1 MGDKFGS
8 FVYCLTVH
16 PAYLEIMD
24 RCPNVIVQ
32 AATDDLKGYARDPL
46 DLCRM
51 FPIAAEAL
59 ERHAGVRLN
68 VDKSAILLP
77 PGIPDPDVNRLPHG
91 AVVQDG
97 HLLMPA
103 GDEHGRPHKI
113 KLKRDG
119 TVVVGAAVGTDAFVM
134 QHTMSVVR
142 QATAKFSALRIVKA
156 QNALLLLSGC
166 LATALGY
173 LLQVTP
179 PRLTGAATQAWDS
192 AVDAERNRIMSDPE
206 LGVVPKIGTDLQSL
220 SDQKARLP
228 FKMGGLGHTSAALLS
243 PIAFFAAYTQ
253 HAFHERTSAQRHP
266 LLAELQHARMDLD
279 LVLPQIGL
287 ELLTAPDKMG
297 LEKPTDKLQRAITR
311 AAHGLAHTRLK
322 DSVARND
329 CDARVVGNPTDAF
342 LPFLV
347 APTRDKLVIDHK
359 DYISGMRFYLLLPQL
374 LRTSRHVT
382 VEPPSVPGARDFSYQ
397 ADVCRHCPGAVCDR
411 HLIHAHACNSSKAKI
426 RDRHDLVK
434 AARTDTVREAGYV
447 DVCVEPRLSTL
458 GAARSTSQRRGDVF
472 FVDNSKH
479 VHFWHVTDDVVVHPL
494 SPTYMNHGEI
504 DNPRYAMEQAV
515 KKKRASYDPAITM
528 LRSAAAVTA
537 GLRKIVF
544 RPCAFTSLGAV
555 SVDSIKFIN
564 GAAGLAKLRAELAL
578 RQHPRDD
585 GLLPQQLSKRLRF
598 QARAAIQAAILR
610 GNALLA
616 ATVGL

>member
-1 MGDKFGS
+1 M
-8 FVYCLTVH
+8 
-16 PAYLEIMD
+16 
-24 RCPNVIVQ
+24 
-32 AATDDLKGYARDPL
+32 
-46 DLCRM
+46 
-51 FPIAAEAL
+51 
-59 ERHAGVRLN
+59 
-68 VDKSAILLP
+68 
-77 PGIPDPDVNRLPHG
+77 
-91 AVVQDG
+91 
-97 HLLMPA
+97 
-103 GDEHGRPHKI
+103 
-113 KLKRDG
+113 
-119 TVVVGAAVGTDAFVM
+119 
-134 QHTMSVVR
+134 
-142 QATAKFSALRIVKA
+142 
-156 QNALLLLSGC
+156 
-166 LATALGY
+166 
-173 LLQVTP
+173 
-179 PRLTGAATQAWDS
+179 
-192 AVDAERNRIMSDPE
+192 
-206 LGVVPKIGTDLQSL
+206 
-220 SDQKARLP
+220 
-228 FKMGGLGHTSAALLS
+228 
-243 PIAFFAAYTQ
+243 
-253 HAFHERTSAQRHP
+253 
-266 LLAELQHARMDLD
+266 
-279 LVLPQIGL
+279 
-287 ELLTAPDKMG
+287 
-297 LEKPTDKLQRAITR
+297 
-311 AAHGLAHTRLK
+311 
-322 DSVARND
+322 
-329 CDARVVGNPTDAF
+329 
-342 LPFLV
+342 
-347 APTRDKLVIDHK
+347 
-359 DYISGMRFYLLLPQL
+359 
-374 LRTSRHVT
+374 
-382 VEPPSVPGARDFSYQ
+382 
-397 ADVCRHCPGAVCDR
+397 
-411 HLIHAHACNSSKAKI
+411 
-426 RDRHDLVK
+426 VK